1 MKIDLTSIKSPSDIK
16 SMDLSQLT
24 LLSEQLRAE
33 LMKKLSAHGGHVG
46 PNLGVVEA
54 TVALHYVFDAPT
66 DRIVFDVSHQTY
78 VHKMLTGRINAF
90 ISPEHYN
97 DVTGYTCP
105 RESGYDLFEVGHTS
119 TSIALA
125 AGLAKSRD
133 LEGGKENVVA
143 FIGDASLGGG
153 EALEGL
159 DFAPTLGSNFIVIL
173 NDNQMSIAENHGALY
188 DHLRELRESNGTAH
202 NNIFRAL
209 GYQYIYV
216 REGNDLHSLIEA
228 FKAAR
233 NADHAV
239 LVHINTMKG
248 AGLPPAEADKETF
261 HYAGPFDLK
270 TGAPL
275 QDDLSEDYS
284 DIFARHMLIR
294 MSEDRRIVAL
304 TAGTPGAIGFTP
316 DRRKTAGEQFVDVGI
331 CEQAGVAVAAG
342 LAKGGSRPVFG
353 VMATFIQRSY
363 DQLSQ
368 DVAINGLPAVFVDF
382 AGGVW
387 GIPDMTH
394 LGFFDIPM
402 ISNIPEFVFLAPANA
417 EEYLAMLDWAISQT
431 DHPVLVRTPGGPVVH
446 TDRPVNTDFFRYD
459 IVSEGEDVAIIGAG
473 DFFGIAAEAA
483 EILRKEGKNPMLINP
498 RNLSRLDTGCLD
510 SLKKLRKV
518 VTIEDGIT
526 DGGFGQKIAAYLGD
540 SDVKVITLGLKKEFL
555 DRYNASEVLR
565 DNSLTPRQVADL
577 LSE

>member
-1 MKIDLTSIKSPSDIK
+1 MKIDLTSIKSPRDIK
-16 SMDLSQLT
+16 NLDLSQLT
-24 LLSEQLRAE
+24 MLSEQLRAE

-78 VHKMLTGRINAF
+78 VHKMLTGRISAF

-125 AGLAKSRD
+125 AGLAKSRN

-209 GYQYIYV
+209 GYRYIYV
-216 REGNDLHSLIEA
+216 SDGNDLHSLIEA
-228 FKAAR
+228 FRAAR

-239 LVHINTMKG
+239 LIHINTLKG
-248 AGLPPAEADKETF
+248 AGLPAAEADKETF

-275 QDDLSEDYS
+275 QDDLTEDYT
-284 DIFARHMLIR
+284 DIFARHMLTR
-294 MSEDRRIVAL
+294 MGEDRRIVAL

-316 DRRKTAGEQFVDVGI
+316 DRRKAAGKQFVDVGI

-417 EEYLAMLDWAISQT
+417 EEYLAMLDWAIDQT

-446 TDRPVNTDFFRYD
+446 TDRPVNTDIFRYD

-483 EILRKEGKNPMLINP
+483 EILRKKGKKPMLINP
-498 RNLSRLDTGCLD
+498 RNLSQLDTVCLD

-518 VTIEDGIT
+518 VTLEDGIT

-555 DRYNASEVLR
+555 DRYNATEVLR
-565 DNSLTPRQVADL
+565 DNSLTPGQVANL